1 MEAAMR
7 YSAILVA
14 ALALAACAGDMEQ
27 PVSETSG
34 TSSPG
39 GSVTYKY
46 GDDVGEAGA
55 KAAAYC
61 AKYRKRAWL
70 RSTSRAGDD
79 NLATYDCR

>member
-1 MEAAMR
+1 MR
-7 YSAILVA
+7 YCAIWVA
-14 ALALAACAGDMEQ
+14 AFALAACMNDSE
-27 PVSETSG
+27 PVAETSG
-34 TSSPG
+34 TASLG

-70 RSTSRAGDD
+70 RSTARSGDD

>member
-1 MEAAMR
+1 MR
-7 YSAILVA
+7 YGAVLVA
-14 ALALAACAGDMEQ
+14 VLALAACAGDAEQ
-27 PVSETSG
+27 PVAESSG

-46 GDDVGEAGA
+46 GNDVGEAGA

-70 RSTSRAGDD
+70 RSTTRSGDD

>member
-1 MEAAMR
+1 MR
-7 YSAILVA
+7 YSAIVVAVLV
-14 ALALAACAGDMEQ
+14 LAACMSDPDSG
-27 PVSETSG
+27 PVAETSG
-34 TSSPG
+34 TASLG

-46 GDDVGEAGA
+46 ADDVGEAGA

-70 RSTSRAGDD
+70 RSTARAGDD